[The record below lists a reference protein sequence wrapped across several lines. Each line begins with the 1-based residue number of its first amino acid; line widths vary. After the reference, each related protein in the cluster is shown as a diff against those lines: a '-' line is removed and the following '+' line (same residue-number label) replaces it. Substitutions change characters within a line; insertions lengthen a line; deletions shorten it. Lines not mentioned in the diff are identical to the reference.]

1 MNITTEFD
9 NGLTKIYKKMLDNV
23 LEVNREYA
31 RL

>member
-1 MNITTEFD
+1 MTKFD
-9 NGLTKIYKKMLDNV
+9 NRLTKFYKKMLDNV